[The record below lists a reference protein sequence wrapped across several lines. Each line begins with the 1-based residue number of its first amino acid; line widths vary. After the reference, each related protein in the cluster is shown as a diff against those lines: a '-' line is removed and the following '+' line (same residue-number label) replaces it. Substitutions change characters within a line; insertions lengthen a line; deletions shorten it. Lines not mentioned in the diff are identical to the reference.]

1 MPDPNCPQCKGL
13 GGYPRCPECLNVTTA
28 KEKADDRL
36 DAAACSASPVTD
48 DAWESY
54 NRQACGL
61 HYVAHK
67 MRELEQT
74 ARELMRI
81 CYDEANRLANHGS
94 NGLEKLVMSQLYDA
108 ANDAKKKLNKELA
121 DQRA

>member
-1 MPDPNCPQCKGL
+1 MNAL
-13 GGYPRCPECLNVTTA
+13 STSA
-28 KEKADDRL
+28 ADRRL
-36 DAAACSASPVTD
+36 APVAGSASPVTD
-48 DAWESY
+48 DAWESL

-74 ARELMRI
+74 ARELMRV

-108 ANDAKKKLNKELA
+108 ANDAKKKLNGSSA
-121 DQRA
+121 DTASKK

>member
-1 MPDPNCPQCKGL
+1 MSDELLNYHCQPDSARTTKPQSEVE
-13 GGYPRCPECLNVTTA
+13 PP
-28 KEKADDRL
+28 
-36 DAAACSASPVTD
+36 AAGSASPATD

-74 ARELMRI
+74 ARELMRA

-94 NGLEKLVMSQLYDA
+94 NGLEKLVMSQLYAA
-108 ANDAKKKLNKELA
+108 ANDAKKKLNKESH
-121 DQRA
+121 QPRQSEV

>member
-1 MPDPNCPQCKGL
+1 MKNTQDD
-13 GGYPRCPECLNVTTA
+13 TA
-28 KEKADDRL
+28 TEGCAP
-36 DAAACSASPVTD
+36 AAGSASPVTD

-108 ANDAKKKLNKELA
+108 ANAAKKKLN
-121 DQRA
+121 R

>member
-1 MPDPNCPQCKGL
+1 MTEKTTSPESL
-13 GGYPRCPECLNVTTA
+13 G
-28 KEKADDRL
+28 
-36 DAAACSASPVTD
+36 AAPCSASPVTD

-108 ANDAKKKLNKELA
+108 ANDAKKKLNKEAQQPRLGEV
-121 DQRA
+121 

>member
-1 MPDPNCPQCKGL
+1 MSETETKSKPEAPKRGRPEGL
-13 GGYPRCPECLNVTTA
+13 AETP
-28 KEKADDRL
+28 
-36 DAAACSASPVTD
+36 CSASMVTD

-67 MRELEQT
+67 MRDLEQT
-74 ARELMRI
+74 AHELMRV

-108 ANDAKKKLNKELA
+108 ANDAKKKLNSVL
-121 DQRA
+121 